1 MKESVF
7 FIKEGPKEVNFD
19 IEKVF
24 LRSESVDIVSIAP
37 DNLKT
42 FLDEKLL
49 KLDNILKER
58 HGELI
63 NCLKGVE
70 LRVERVEKEML
81 DNSLKFVQRDFISY
95 DSKDFEKKSSE
106 TDDSFSKKEDNLPN
120 ISIGQEE
127 LDALLEG
134 INYTPKEN
142 EEVQHDVKFNRDK
155 DLNLTNNLHVADNF
169 SNNILK
175 KEDINVDSDNVSIG
189 NMELNNNDHS
199 KKLESFTTEPD
210 EQLDS
215 VNKNLDNSSSLEHE
229 VGAEDPY
236 SIANCDNSGKLE
248 SFVDNNK
255 QRLDLIDENENIEH
269 ENGDNCAILKSFGER
284 FGSKE
289 FDDFENILKEDLDST
304 VAEDSF
310 SNAGEKN
317 LHDNLRDKSDQ
328 DQSNDVAN
336 YEKPSSQ
343 SITKD
348 PFPSNFNFNDVEKV
362 VSKFNAEESL
372 SNVVLNS
379 DEKAILINFIDRV
392 ESELELN
399 PNRNIFKI
407 KQEYEVLKKVK
418 FLLTKGWKSIR
429 LSSIFYKNS

>member
-1 MKESVF
+1 MKESIF
-7 FIKEGPKEVNFD
+7 FIKEGPKEVDFD

-24 LRSESVDIVSIAP
+24 LRSESVDFVSTAP

-81 DNSLKFVQRDFISY
+81 DNSLKPVQRNFISY
-95 DSKDFEKKSSE
+95 DSRDFEKKSSD

-134 INYTPKEN
+134 INYAPKEN
-142 EEVQHDVKFNRDK
+142 EEVQNDVKFNRDK
-155 DLNLTNNLHVADNF
+155 DLNFNNNLNVADNF

-175 KEDINVDSDNVSIG
+175 KEDIEDINVGSCNVSMG
-189 NMELNNNDHS
+189 NMELNNNNDHGE
-199 KKLESFTTEPD
+199 KLESFVTGAD
-210 EQLDS
+210 KNLDS
-215 VNKNLDNSSSLEHE
+215 VNKNLNNSPFLEHK
-229 VGAEDPY
+229 VNGEDSH
-236 SIANCDNSGKLE
+236 SIANCDNSRKLE
-248 SFVDNNK
+248 SFVDNAQSLN
-255 QRLDLIDENENIEH
+255 LVNENENIEH
-269 ENGDNCAILKSFGER
+269 ANGGNYAILKSSGER
-284 FGSKE
+284 FELKE
-289 FDDFENILKEDLDST
+289 FDDFENILKEDLDSK

-310 SNAGEKN
+310 SNAEEKN
-317 LHDNLRDKSDQ
+317 FHDNLKGRADQ
-328 DQSNDVAN
+328 DQSNGVAN
-336 YEKPSSQ
+336 YEKPSSKN
-343 SITKD
+343 IAKD

-362 VSKFNAEESL
+362 VSKFNAKESL

-379 DEKAILINFIDRV
+379 EEKAILINFIDRV

-399 PNRNIFKI
+399 PNRNMFKI

-418 FLLTKGWKSIR
+418 FLLTKG
-429 LSSIFYKNS
+429 

>member
-1 MKESVF
+1 MKESIF

-24 LRSESVDIVSIAP
+24 LRGESVDIIPTTS

-49 KLDNILKER
+49 KLDKILKER

-63 NCLKGVE
+63 NCLKDVE

-81 DNSLKFVQRDFISY
+81 DNSLKPVQRDFISY
-95 DSKDFEKKSSE
+95 DSKALEKKSSVS
-106 TDDSFSKKEDNLPN
+106 DDFFSKKEDNLPN

-134 INYTPKEN
+134 INYAPKEN
-142 EEVQHDVKFNRDK
+142 EEVQHDVNFNRDK
-155 DLNLTNNLHVADNF
+155 DLSLISNFHVADNL
-169 SNNILK
+169 SNNNILK
-175 KEDINVDSDNVSIG
+175 KEDIDVGSDNVSTENIDL
-189 NMELNNNDHS
+189 NNNNDHS
-199 KKLESFTTEPD
+199 E
-210 EQLDS
+210 
-215 VNKNLDNSSSLEHE
+215 
-229 VGAEDPY
+229 
-236 SIANCDNSGKLE
+236 KLE
-248 SFVDNNK
+248 SFVDNK
-255 QRLDLIDENENIEH
+255 QRLDLIDEN
-269 ENGDNCAILKSFGER
+269 GSNCAILESSGER
-284 FGSKE
+284 FELKE
-289 FDDFENILKEDLDST
+289 FDDFENILKEDLDSK
-304 VAEDSF
+304 VAEGSF
-310 SNAGEKN
+310 PNDGEKN
-317 LHDNLRDKSDQ
+317 LYDNLSDEVNQ
-328 DQSNDVAN
+328 NQSNDFAN

-348 PFPSNFNFNDVEKV
+348 PSNFNFNDVEKV
-362 VSKFNAEESL
+362 VSKFNAQESL
-372 SNVVLNS
+372 NNVALSS

-418 FLLTKGWKSIR
+418 FLLAKG
-429 LSSIFYKNS
+429 

>member
-1 MKESVF
+1 MKESIF

-24 LRSESVDIVSIAP
+24 LKSEFVDIVSTSP

-81 DNSLKFVQRDFISY
+81 DNSLKLVQRDFISY

-134 INYTPKEN
+134 INYSPKEN
-142 EEVQHDVKFNRDK
+142 EEVQNDVKFNRDK
-155 DLNLTNNLHVADNF
+155 DLNLTNNLHVADNI
-169 SNNILK
+169 SNNILR
-175 KEDINVDSDNVSIG
+175 KEDINVGSDNVSG
-189 NMELNNNDHS
+189 NIELDNNNDRGE
-199 KKLESFTTEPD
+199 KLESFVIEAGKN
-210 EQLDS
+210 LDS
-215 VNKNLDNSSSLEHE
+215 VNKNLDNSSSSGYK
-229 VGAEDPY
+229 VSGEDPH
-236 SIANCDNSGKLE
+236 SIANCDNFGKLE
-248 SFVDNNK
+248 SFIDNK
-255 QRLDLIDENENIEH
+255 QRLDLIDENENIEEH
-269 ENGDNCAILKSFGER
+269 ENGGNCAILKSSGER
-284 FGSKE
+284 FELKE
-289 FDDFENILKEDLDST
+289 FDDFENILKKDLDSK
-304 VAEDSF
+304 VVESSF
-310 SNAGEKN
+310 SNDEEKD
-317 LHDNLRDKSDQ
+317 LHNNLRDEADQ

-336 YEKPSSQ
+336 YEKPGSQ
-343 SITKD
+343 NITND
-348 PFPSNFNFNDVEKV
+348 PSFSNLNFNDVEKV

-418 FLLTKGWKSIR
+418 FLLTKG
-429 LSSIFYKNS
+429 

>member
-1 MKESVF
+1 MKESIF

-37 DNLKT
+37 DDLKT

-81 DNSLKFVQRDFISY
+81 DNSLKPVQRDFISY
-95 DSKDFEKKSSE
+95 DSRDFEKKSSD

-134 INYTPKEN
+134 INYAPKEN
-142 EEVQHDVKFNRDK
+142 EEVQNDVEFNRDK
-155 DLNLTNNLHVADNF
+155 DLNLNNNLNVADNF

-175 KEDINVDSDNVSIG
+175 KEDIEGINVGSCNVSMG
-189 NMELNNNDHS
+189 NMELNNNNDHGE
-199 KKLESFTTEPD
+199 KLENFVTGAD
-210 EQLDS
+210 KNLDS
-215 VNKNLDNSSSLEHE
+215 VNKNLNNSPLAEHK
-229 VGAEDPY
+229 VSGEDTH
-236 SIANCDNSGKLE
+236 SIANCDSSGKLE
-248 SFVDNNK
+248 SVDNTQSLN
-255 QRLDLIDENENIEH
+255 LVDGNESIEH
-269 ENGDNCAILKSFGER
+269 GNGGNFVTLKSSGEC
-284 FGSKE
+284 FELKE
-289 FDDFENILKEDLDST
+289 FDDFENILKEDLDSK
-304 VAEDSF
+304 VAEDPF
-310 SNAGEKN
+310 SNAEEKN
-317 LHDNLRDKSDQ
+317 LHDNFRSRADQ

-336 YEKPSSQ
+336 YEKPSSKN
-343 SITKD
+343 ITKD
-348 PFPSNFNFNDVEKV
+348 SLLSGFNFNDVEKV
-362 VSKFNAEESL
+362 VGKFNAEESL

-399 PNRNIFKI
+399 PNRNMFKI

-418 FLLTKGWKSIR
+418 FLLTKG
-429 LSSIFYKNS
+429 